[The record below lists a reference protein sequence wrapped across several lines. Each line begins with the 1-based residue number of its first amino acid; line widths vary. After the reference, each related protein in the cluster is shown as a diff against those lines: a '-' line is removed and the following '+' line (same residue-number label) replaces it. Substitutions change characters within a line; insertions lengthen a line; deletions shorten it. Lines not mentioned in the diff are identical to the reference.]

1 MKYFKNEYD
10 WQGQWLYLR
19 TNICSHCLIIHN
31 FDYLFSGLIKETGF
45 NEDFFIVIVLRNK
58 FYLWNMSLILFI
70 FKNCEKIKWI
80 VDFKKGVSLI
90 FVTCICGFPFILK
103 HEYDSYQPIPG
114 IITLSV
120 TIRRS
125 VAFLAFS

>member
-19 TNICSHCLIIHN
+19 TNIRSHCLIIHD
-31 FDYLFSGLIKETGF
+31 FYYLFSGLIKETGF
-45 NEDFFIVIVLRNK
+45 NEDFLLLWFLEINFIYEICL
-58 FYLWNMSLILFI
+58 FFI

-90 FVTCICGFPFILK
+90 FVTCICGFPFIPK
-103 HEYDSYQPIPG
+103 HEYDLYQPIPG